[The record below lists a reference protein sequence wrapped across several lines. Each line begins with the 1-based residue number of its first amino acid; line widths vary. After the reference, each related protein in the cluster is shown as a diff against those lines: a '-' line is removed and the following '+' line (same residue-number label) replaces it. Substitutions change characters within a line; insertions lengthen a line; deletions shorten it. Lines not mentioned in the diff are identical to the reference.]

1 MTRGSSIYHYATRE
15 DYEPVISD
23 VNSQL
28 NLKYPVDEW
37 RRDANYRTYRSPLDA
52 PDFDNCRWGRSPGMM
67 MLVLMDKAGLPFSY
81 NPLRQVPEKYG
92 FDLSL
97 IGNPPN
103 YQWIH
108 FHPSGFHKSA
118 ELGEGMIQGWLSTN
132 SNHPDSKAI
141 FKAFKSVIKKKFRYE
156 GHHGVYIGP
165 EAARYAEAGGRLTDD
180 LRRLDADVKLPAA
193 TTSVST
199 QGM

>member
-28 NLKYPVDEW
+28 NLKYAVDEW
-37 RRDANYRTYRSPLDA
+37 RLDANYRTYRSPLEA
-52 PDFDNCRWGRSPGMM
+52 PDFDKCEWGRSPGTM
-67 MLVLMDKAGLPFSY
+67 MLVLMEDTALPFSF

-97 IGNPPN
+97 FGNPPN
-103 YQWIH
+103 YRWIH

-118 ELGEGMIQGWLSTN
+118 ELGEGMIQGRLSTN
-132 SNHPDSKAI
+132 SNHTDSKAI
-141 FKAFKSVIKKKFRYE
+141 LKTFKSVIKKKFLYIGR
-156 GHHGVYIGP
+156 HGVYVGP
-165 EAARYAEAGGRLTDD
+165 EAARYAEAGGRLTHD
-180 LRRLDADVKLPAA
+180 LRRPDADVRLPAA
-193 TTSVST
+193 TTSVSS